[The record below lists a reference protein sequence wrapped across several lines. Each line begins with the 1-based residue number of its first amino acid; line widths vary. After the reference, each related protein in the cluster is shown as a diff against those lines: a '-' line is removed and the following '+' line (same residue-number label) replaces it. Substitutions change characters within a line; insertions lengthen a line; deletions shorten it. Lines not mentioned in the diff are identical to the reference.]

1 MSADA
6 GPALRLGTRGS
17 PLAIAQAGSV
27 ADAIPGAVELVP
39 ITTSGDRG
47 TGPEDKRRWVD
58 RIDDALLSR
67 EIDLAV
73 HSAKDVPG
81 VLAAGLELAGCPT
94 RADAL
99 DCLCGASS
107 LAGLASGARVGTSS
121 LRRRAFLTR
130 ARPDLKHAE
139 LRGNVPT
146 RVERLAGGDYD
157 AIILAAAGLA
167 RLGLLERVSE
177 FLSPD
182 VFAPAVSQGIIGI
195 CARTGD
201 GATLR
206 WLLPLDDREARLAA
220 SAERALLHRIEG
232 GCQVPLG
239 ALATVTDRMLRIHAC
254 VCALDGSRHLSAQ
267 GAGPA
272 SIADATS
279 LGERVADELLAR
291 GAGELIAR
299 ERGLLAVAAP

>member
-27 ADAIPGAVELVP
+27 AGAMPGAVELVP

-58 RIDDALLSR
+58 RIDDALLSG

-81 VLAAGLELAGCPT
+81 VLAAGLELAGCPA

-121 LRRRAFLTR
+121 LRRRAQLL
-130 ARPDLKHAE
+130 ALRPDIAVVPLS
-139 LRGNVPT
+139 GNVDT
-146 RVERLAGGDYD
+146 RLRKLEQGQFEAIVLARAGLERLGRRVGIPLPELVPAVGQGALAVEARIGDERV
-157 AIILAAAGLA
+157 AAALA
-167 RLGLLERVSE
+167 PVRDSATEREV
-177 FLSPD
+177 
-182 VFAPAVSQGIIGI
+182 
-195 CARTGD
+195 R
-201 GATLR
+201 
-206 WLLPLDDREARLAA
+206 
-220 SAERALLHRIEG
+220 AERALAGALGASCET
-232 GCQVPLG
+232 PLG
-239 ALATVTDRMLRIHAC
+239 IHARTL
-254 VCALDGSRHLSAQ
+254 ADGSLE
-267 GAGPA
+267 
-272 SIADATS
+272 IAVFI
-279 LGERVADELLAR
+279 GEP
-291 GAGELIAR
+291 GI
-299 ERGLLAVAAP
+299 

>member
-27 ADAIPGAVELVP
+27 ADAMPGAVELVP

-47 TGPEDKRRWVD
+47 TGPDDKRRWVD

-81 VLAAGLELAGCPT
+81 VLAAGLELVGCPT

-121 LRRRAFLTR
+121 LRRRAQLL
-130 ARPDLKHAE
+130 ALRPDIAVVPLS
-139 LRGNVPT
+139 GNVDT
-146 RVERLAGGDYD
+146 RLRKLEQGEFEAIVLARAGLERLGRRVGIPLPELVPAVGQGALAVEARIGDERV
-157 AIILAAAGLA
+157 AAALA
-167 RLGLLERVSE
+167 PLRDSATEREVH
-177 FLSPD
+177 
-182 VFAPAVSQGIIGI
+182 
-195 CARTGD
+195 
-201 GATLR
+201 
-206 WLLPLDDREARLAA
+206 
-220 SAERALLHRIEG
+220 AERALAG
-232 GCQVPLG
+232 ALG
-239 ALATVTDRMLRIHAC
+239 ASCETPIGIHARTL
-254 VCALDGSRHLSAQ
+254 ADGSLEIAVFIGEPDGSDWIRDRLWGTDADQLVAELAKRLRSV
-267 GAGPA
+267 GA
-272 SIADATS
+272 
-279 LGERVADELLAR
+279 LELL
-291 GAGELIAR
+291 
-299 ERGLLAVAAP
+299 